1 MVDWSNLW
9 TRFATGNIGLGVAMI
24 LAVGLV
30 AWANRASM
38 RDVLADDDPRWRA
51 IARFAISVTL
61 VFLVWGTLFDDWLQL
76 IAEPYRLSRQWASQ
90 RVVFDPVP
98 EVVRWVTVVLL
109 LLSLVSMAC
118 LVARHIG
125 GYAIQLGLLTVATV
139 LWSPLFVLRQRADV
153 IVGFG
158 QETATGDTA
167 ATVGF
172 SLFVVLK
179 WSLGLASLL
188 TSYLFALMLIA
199 PVVTLVLDLFR
210 LRVPRVTAEAQPFFA
225 ALGQHASQR
234 EEDSLHSRHRPIRR
248 SV

>member
-1 MVDWSNLW
+1 
-9 TRFATGNIGLGVAMI
+9 
-24 LAVGLV
+24 
-30 AWANRASM
+30 
-38 RDVLADDDPRWRA
+38 
-51 IARFAISVTL
+51 
-61 VFLVWGTLFDDWLQL
+61 
-76 IAEPYRLSRQWASQ
+76 
-90 RVVFDPVP
+90 
-98 EVVRWVTVVLL
+98 
-109 LLSLVSMAC
+109 
-118 LVARHIG
+118 
-125 GYAIQLGLLTVATV
+125 LTVATV